1 MRDVK
6 VAVEGCCHGELN
18 AIYSSVPQDVELL
31 LICGDFQ
38 AIRNQ
43 TDLRNMNVPDK
54 YKRLG
59 DFHEYYSG
67 VRTAPVLTI
76 FIGGNHE
83 SSSYLK
89 ELKYGGW
96 VAKNIY
102 YLGEFG
108 SVWYEGVKISGISG
122 IWNQSSFKANRLA
135 DEKLPYDSRLIRSI
149 YHTKPKNYLKLL
161 LQKESDVVLSHDWP
175 QYIWDH
181 GDVRKLLKQ
190 KPFFKSDIHNGE
202 LGSPLNRVLL
212 DKLQPSYWFSAH
224 LHVRFEAVV
233 HHTLK
238 QQQKGNDVE
247 TNKEVNESEIT
258 LDMDD
263 MGNGDDKTMNKDEIK
278 LDMDGIGNGNHNN
291 KDEINLNMDEPDTNK
306 SESEITLCTNK
317 NVLDTDEI
325 ALDMDEINKSELNT
339 EEIALDMDDVPE
351 SITTATPP
359 SKKQKIITKSTRFL
373 ALDKC
378 LPRRKFLEVL
388 SIRPEHANH
397 PSRNT
402 RSFYYDARGLAI
414 NKVLENYYTTSP
426 SDFRTLTSGDF
437 LNLTHNITRLINELD
452 QLVEYEAKKLDLQD
466 LKVPQNFKTV
476 APTSDAKK
484 VPLKY
489 WENHQ
494 TKDYCRSFEI
504 PFKPLE

>member
-1 MRDVK
+1 MRNVK

-38 AIRNQ
+38 AIRNK
-43 TDLRNMNVPDK
+43 TDLRNMNVPEK

-59 DFHEYYSG
+59 DFHQYYSG
-67 VRTAPVLTI
+67 EKTAPVLTI

-108 SVWYEGVKISGISG
+108 SVWYEGLKISGISG
-122 IWNQSSFKANRLA
+122 IWNHSSFKANRLN
-135 DEKLPYDSRLIRSI
+135 DEMLPYDNRVIRSI

-161 LQKESDVVLSHDWP
+161 LQEESDVVLSHDWP

-181 GDVRKLLKQ
+181 GDVRRLLKQ

-212 DKLQPSYWFSAH
+212 DKLQPNYWFSAH

-238 QQQKGNDVE
+238 KQQKENDVE
-247 TNKEVNESEIT
+247 TDKRVNESEIT

-263 MGNGDDKTMNKDEIK
+263 MGNGHDK
-278 LDMDGIGNGNHNN
+278 N
-291 KDEINLNMDEPDTNK
+291 KDEINLDMDEPETNK
-306 SESEITLCTNK
+306 SESEKALGTSK
-317 NVLDTDEI
+317 NVLNTDEI
-325 ALDMDEINKSELNT
+325 ALDMDEMNQGELNT
-339 EEIALDMDDVPE
+339 DEIALDMDNFPD
-351 SITTATPP
+351 SITRATPP
-359 SKKQKIITKSTRFL
+359 SKKQRTTSKSTRFL

-388 SIRPEHANH
+388 SIRPEHPNH
-397 PSRNT
+397 PSLGAK
-402 RSFYYDARGLAI
+402 SLYYDARGVAI
-414 NKVLENYYTTSP
+414 NKVLENYYSTNA
-426 SDFRTLTSGDF
+426 SDFCQFTSSDF
-437 LNLTHNITRLINELD
+437 LNLTSNITALIDELT

-466 LKVPQNFKTV
+466 LKVPRNFKTV
-476 APTSDAKK
+476 APTSNAAN

-489 WENHQ
+489 WGNHQ
-494 TKDYCRSFEI
+494 TEDYCRSFGI
-504 PFKPLE
+504 PLKPLEQV